1 MIISFSL
8 FLSLF
13 VAVGLSSFFFS
24 KKNKRDYYLASGE
37 VQPFLVGLS
46 AVATNNSGYMFVGLI
61 GYVYAVGLQSIWLMV
76 GWIAG
81 DFIASTFVHHRLK
94 AATLSSG
101 EVSYAG
107 VLSNWYGRKGKENK
121 THENTQP
128 NLQRVIG
135 ILSLLFLL
143 AYAAAQLVA
152 GAKALQVLLDAPA
165 WAGAVMG
172 AALVALYC
180 FVGGIRASIWTDAVQ
195 SLVMIFAMALL
206 FWVALNGMGGVEAS
220 IEKMNHI
227 EGFLDWFPS
236 ELLLPGTAGALLFVL
251 GWMFAGFSVIGQP
264 HVMVR
269 FMTLSSE
276 TGANSNTNSQSGF
289 SNMARARFWYYLWFI
304 LFWSIAT
311 GVGMLSRLYL
321 TDAASFDSELA
332 LPTLAQQLL
341 SPYLVGLILAG
352 LFAATLSTADSLV
365 LGCSAAISHDILPR
379 NIQNTQSTV
388 FIKLTTVAVTGLALL
403 WALANSTSVF
413 DLVILAWSGLG
424 SAFGPL
430 LLVLCFNGRPTQ
442 RTSIIMV
449 LSGIAV
455 ALLWRYYDLHNL
467 VYEGVPGMLM
477 GFMIYAG
484 QKASV
489 KLTAQVTS

>member
-24 KKNKRDYYLASGE
+24 QKNKRDYYLASGQ

-46 AVATNNSGYMFVGLI
+46 AVATNNSGYMFVGLM

-81 DFIASTFVHHRLK
+81 DFIASSFVHHRLK
-94 AATLSSG
+94 AATLRSG

-107 VLSNWYGRKGKENK
+107 VLGNWYGRKSEGSASGDGA
-121 THENTQP
+121 QP
-128 NLQRVIG
+128 NLQRIIG
-135 ILSLLFLL
+135 LLSLVFLL

-172 AALVALYC
+172 AILVALYC
-180 FVGGIRASIWTDAVQ
+180 FVGGIRASIWTDAAQ
-195 SLVMIFAMALL
+195 SMVMICAMAIL

-220 IEKMNHI
+220 IAQMAQI
-227 EGFLDWFPS
+227 DGFLDWFPS
-236 ELLLPGTAGALLFVL
+236 ELLLPGAAGAILFVL

-269 FMTLSSE
+269 FMTL
-276 TGANSNTNSQSGF
+276 NSDDNSASQSRF

-304 LFWSIAT
+304 LFWSTAT
-311 GVGMLSRLYL
+311 AVGMLSRLYL
-321 TDAASFDSELA
+321 TDAGSFDSELA

-365 LGCSAAISHDILPR
+365 LGCSAAISHDILPHKI
-379 NIQNTQSTV
+379 NNTQSTV
-388 FIKLTTVAVTGLALL
+388 LIKLTTVAVTGLALL
-403 WALANSTSVF
+403 WALVNSASVF

-430 LLVLCFNGRPTQ
+430 LLVLCFGGRPTQ
-442 RTSIIMV
+442 NTSILMV

-455 ALLWRYYDLHNL
+455 ALLWRYCDLHNL

-477 GFMIYAG
+477 GFIVYG
-484 QKASV
+484 LQKLVNS
-489 KLTAQVTS
+489 KG

>member
-1 MIISFSL
+1 MILSFSL

-13 VAVGLSSFFFS
+13 VAVGLSSYFFS
-24 KKNKRDYYLASGE
+24 QKNKRDYYLASGQ
-37 VQPFLVGLS
+37 VHPFLVGLS
-46 AVATNNSGYMFVGLI
+46 AVATNNSGYMFVGLM
-61 GYVYAVGLQSIWLMV
+61 GYVYAVGLQSIWLML

-107 VLSNWYGRKGKENK
+107 VLSNWYGHKSTGNRSGENTGKA
-121 THENTQP
+121 TQP

-135 ILSLLFLL
+135 ILSLVFLL

-172 AALVALYC
+172 AVLVALYC
-180 FVGGIRASIWTDAVQ
+180 FVGGIRASIWTDAAQ
-195 SLVMIFAMALL
+195 SMVMIAAMAVLL
-206 FWVALNGMGGVEAS
+206 WVALSGMGGVESS
-220 IEKMNHI
+220 IVQMGQI
-227 EGFLDWFPS
+227 DGFLDWFPS
-236 ELLLPGTAGALLFVL
+236 ELLLPGAAGAILFVL

-269 FMTLSSE
+269 FMTLNSDQDSS
-276 TGANSNTNSQSGF
+276 SQSRF

-304 LFWSIAT
+304 LFWGIAT

-321 TDAASFDSELA
+321 TDVGSFDSELA

-341 SPYLVGLILAG
+341 PPYLVGLILAG

-365 LGCSAAISHDILPR
+365 LGCSAALSHDILPH
-379 NIQNTQSTV
+379 NIKNTQSTV
-388 FIKLTTVAVTGLALL
+388 LMKLTTVAITGLALL
-403 WALANSTSVF
+403 WALVNSASVF

-430 LLVLCFNGRPTQ
+430 LLVLCFGGRPTQ
-442 RTSIIMV
+442 NTSILMV
-449 LSGIAV
+449 LSGIIV
-455 ALLWRYYDLHNL
+455 ALLWRYCDLHNL
-467 VYEGVPGMLM
+467 LYEGVPGMLI
-477 GFMIYAG
+477 GFMVYG
-484 QKASV
+484 LQKLLKA
-489 KLTAQVTS
+489 KG

>member
-1 MIISFSL
+1 MIISFIL

-24 KKNKRDYYLASGE
+24 QKNKQDYYLASGQ

-46 AVATNNSGYMFVGLI
+46 AVATNNSGYMFVGLM

-94 AATLSSG
+94 AATLRSG
-101 EVSYAG
+101 EISYAG
-107 VLSNWYGRKGKENK
+107 VLSNWYGRKSEGNSSSD
-121 THENTQP
+121 NPQL

-165 WAGAVMG
+165 WAGAVIG
-172 AALVALYC
+172 AVLVALYC
-180 FVGGIRASIWTDAVQ
+180 FVGGIRASIWTDAAQ
-195 SLVMIFAMALL
+195 SLVMISAMAVLL
-206 FWVALNGMGGVEAS
+206 WVALNGMGGIEAS
-220 IEKMNHI
+220 IEQMSQI
-227 EGFLDWFPS
+227 DGFLDWFPS
-236 ELLLPGTAGALLFVL
+236 ELLLPGTAGAILFVL

-264 HVMVR
+264 HVMIR
-269 FMTLSSE
+269 FMTLNSDNNSS
-276 TGANSNTNSQSGF
+276 SQSRF
-289 SNMARARFWYYLWFI
+289 SNMVRARFWYYLWFI
-304 LFWSIAT
+304 SFWSVAT

-321 TDAASFDSELA
+321 SDAGSFDSELA
-332 LPTLAQQLL
+332 LPTLAQLLL

-365 LGCSAAISHDILPR
+365 LGCSAALSHDILPHK
-379 NIQNTQSTV
+379 IKNTQST
-388 FIKLTTVAVTGLALL
+388 ILMKLTTVAVTGLALL
-403 WALANSTSVF
+403 WALVNSASVF

-430 LLVLCFNGRPTQ
+430 LLVLCFGGRPTQ
-442 RTSIIMV
+442 NTSIIMV
-449 LSGIAV
+449 LSGLAI
-455 ALLWRYYDLHNL
+455 ALLWRYCDLHNL
-467 VYEGVPGMLM
+467 VYEGVPGMLI
-477 GFMIYAG
+477 GFMVFGG
-484 QKASV
+484 QKAKERFTVQAAS
-489 KLTAQVTS
+489 